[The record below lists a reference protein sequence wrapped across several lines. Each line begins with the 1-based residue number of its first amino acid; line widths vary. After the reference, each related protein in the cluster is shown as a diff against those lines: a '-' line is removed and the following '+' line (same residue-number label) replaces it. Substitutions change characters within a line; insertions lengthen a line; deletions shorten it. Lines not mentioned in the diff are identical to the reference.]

1 MIATG
6 LLITVVAIAIGFLLN
21 RAIGADQRWFFQLRR
36 PDWLTFE
43 QIIPIVW
50 ISIFICG
57 IISANYVW
65 HADPYGFRTW
75 LLMAGYGILE
85 IAILAYTPVMCK
97 TRSLTIGT
105 IIGAVGFLIG
115 LILAVFV
122 LPVSSLSFGLLLP
135 FLLWSPFGTYITWE
149 MIWLNPGKG

>member
-1 MIATG
+1 MIVTG
-6 LLITVVAIAIGFLLN
+6 LLITVAAIAIGFALN
-21 RAIGADQRWFFQLRR
+21 RIIAADQRWFFQLRR
-36 PDWLTFE
+36 PNWLTFE
-43 QIIPIVW
+43 QFIPIVW

-97 TRSLTIGT
+97 MRSLMAGV
-105 IIGAVGFLIG
+105 IIGGGGFGIG
-115 LILAVFV
+115 LILALLV
-122 LPVSSLSFGLLLP
+122 LPVSPLSFALLVP
-135 FLLWSPFGTYITWE
+135 FLLWSPIGTYITWE
-149 MIWLNPGKG
+149 MLWLNPGKS

>member
-6 LLITVVAIAIGFLLN
+6 LLITGVAIALGFALN
-21 RAIGADQRWFFQLRR
+21 RIVNADQKWFFQLRR

-43 QIIPIVW
+43 QIIPVVW

-57 IISANYVW
+57 IISATYVW
-65 HADPYGFRTW
+65 HADPHGFRTW

-85 IAILAYTPVMCK
+85 IAILSYTQVMCK
-97 TRSLTIGT
+97 TRSLTVGT
-105 IIGAVGFLIG
+105 IIGAAGFVIG
-115 LILAVFV
+115 LILAIFVF
-122 LPVSSLSFGLLLP
+122 PVSRLSFFLLVP

-149 MIWLNPGKG
+149 MMWLNPGKR